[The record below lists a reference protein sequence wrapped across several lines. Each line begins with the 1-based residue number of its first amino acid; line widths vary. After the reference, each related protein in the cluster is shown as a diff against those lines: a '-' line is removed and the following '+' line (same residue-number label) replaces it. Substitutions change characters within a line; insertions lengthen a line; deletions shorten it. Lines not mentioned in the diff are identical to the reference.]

1 MNQPRWK
8 TQIFYTTSAPV
19 KAEPGPS
26 YLQNHGNPVFYK
38 VNITLMADWF
48 NCQPFALSDIKY

>member
-26 YLQNHGNPVFYK
+26 YLQNHGNPAFYK
-38 VNITLMADWF
+38 NKYNF
-48 NCQPFALSDIKY
+48 NGRLV